1 MNAKDVKCPICGT
14 VNRSLDLDETDGW
27 MECKS
32 CHNAVQIL
40 KYAKSRR
47 VPVYQMADC
56 NLLIP
61 VEQEKIEGE
70 WRCWRIGRFTLGIA
84 QTVRRR

>member
-27 MECKS
+27 MECEH

-40 KYAKSRR
+40 EYAKSRR

-56 NLLIP
+56 NLQYLNGVMAVFTFHPSVGLI
-61 VEQEKIEGE
+61 
-70 WRCWRIGRFTLGIA
+70 
-84 QTVRRR
+84 

>member
-27 MECKS
+27 IECEH

-40 KYAKSRR
+40 EYAKSKR

-56 NLLIP
+56 NLLVP
-61 VEQEKIEGE
+61 LSKK
-70 WRCWRIGRFTLGIA
+70 R
-84 QTVRRR
+84 